1 MREVIAQQP
10 SSTSLAE
17 VSVPAAT
24 EPKTKATRMRSPLRE
39 YWALAIRLEVNL
51 TAPDGPGEYAGSRK
65 EFHVS
70 LHSA

>member
-1 MREVIAQQP
+1 
-10 SSTSLAE
+10 
-17 VSVPAAT
+17 
-24 EPKTKATRMRSPLRE
+24 MRSPLRE